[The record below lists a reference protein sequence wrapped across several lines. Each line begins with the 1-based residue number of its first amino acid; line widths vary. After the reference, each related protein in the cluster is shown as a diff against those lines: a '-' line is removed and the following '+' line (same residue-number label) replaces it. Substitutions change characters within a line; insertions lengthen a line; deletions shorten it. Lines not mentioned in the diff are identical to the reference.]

1 MKLIGII
8 WEDFVNYKKTSM
20 TLEMP
25 YCTFKCGSQ
34 YCQNSSLAAAPIIDI
49 DSQKIIEEYL
59 HNDITNAIVLQGL
72 EPMDSFLEVFDFIA
86 LLRHNYCCDDDV
98 VIYTGYN
105 KDEISIQVSELSI
118 FENIIIKYGR
128 YIPNSIER
136 YDDVLGV
143 KLASNNQY
151 AEKL

>member
-118 FENIIIKYGR
+118 FENIIVKYGR